1 MGGKLSLVRDFWAFS
16 GILLTGVIIS
26 ANNLDDEQWVGG
38 VELFAPVYLLYAFF
52 LCGLFYLRHSFFAII
67 SATGDVKG
75 NLSVQRR
82 KVASWLMFSLAFLC
96 VGFTIWNLQV
106 VVYAEDELGQSDYST
121 IDYADQLVINCK
133 YNEECVAANVL
144 NNSSV
149 FSFLAPDV
157 MDFEIGD
164 SADYHDLDD
173 FFVLPMM
180 IVILWPSVVFWIWVY
195 ESIMKKRPT
204 HRPGKPNAKWK
215 DYYDGKSYRS
225 YGAFLLCLTTI
236 LPALFIV
243 TNKTSSLTVIGA
255 AIVGVSVIMLY
266 YLCLY
271 FYSYSQNTF
280 SDSRVSE
287 MFAKA
292 PLFGMLVISVVG
304 LIYSIFMAPVENGN
318 EIWLSDSIFGLGAE
332 YGLFDSVSYRY
343 SLANLLV
350 GGLIL
355 GGVSAALIGC
365 CVLVGDV
372 ASGAWVVIPALLGV
386 GFAITTLVGATHII
400 LAIYGFIAMIIIE
413 QASFNYLWVSP
424 LVLILSSIFMIMIQ
438 AEMENHYYRNSNTLL
453 RFTNPPVAQTST
465 TNQQGAQNFL
475 AQQGSTGSVIVKPKL
490 DLHLYSSG
498 ADGVELLVPN
508 PHTGENLTVML
519 GPTNPNSWWGSSAS
533 FWKAF
538 TKKELI
544 LILKLFNLKTSGNK
558 DILQDRCLDNIKANH
573 FLSFEGSDYTTQY
586 NPTTLTEMIAL
597 TENFSPP
604 SVDQQT
610 DLLGQNKSSKPN
622 KKKSVITTD
631 SSGITTIET
640 AFSIVTLN
648 KLTDEVTKVPI
659 GTEQHEMFYQEIRN
673 MKHLDSKGFDVGL
686 IDYDDGSDPKIVT
699 RYMGPSKLL
708 EQYQTLSNRGKKK
721 LIQNLVNRVGEIHKC
736 GMVHRDL
743 KPDNI
748 LIDARPLDGNH
759 QFDAIIDFGIAMK
772 INRKQSEIHNTAG
785 TKFFGHSSQ
794 KDVNFNAST
803 GQDWFSLARI
813 FALILRGTSIDSLNA
828 EIQMSLTGLD
838 MRNEIQTLG
847 FNDKVVDSMTE
858 LIIQSTKSSCEQHET
873 VSKLARIGKE
883 ITKSL

>member
-1 MGGKLSLVRDFWAFS
+1 MGGKLSLVRDLWAFS
-16 GILLTGVIIS
+16 GTLLAGGIIY
-26 ANNLDDEQWVGG
+26 ANNLDDEQWVGAA
-38 VELFAPVYLLYAFF
+38 ELFAPIYILSAFF
-52 LCGLFYLRHSFFAII
+52 LCGFFYLRHSFFAII
-67 SATGDVKG
+67 SATGDVKE
-75 NLSVQRR
+75 NLSVQGR
-82 KVASWLMFSLAFLC
+82 KVASWLMFLLAFLC
-96 VGFTIWNLQV
+96 VGFTVIMTDSM
-106 VVYAEDELGQSDYST
+106 VVYAEDEHGQSDYST

-144 NNSSV
+144 DNSSV
-149 FSFLAPDV
+149 FWVLAPD
-157 MDFEIGD
+157 DLENEGTFEIGD
-164 SADYHDLDD
+164 STDYHDIYD
-173 FFVLPMM
+173 FFFPLVLITVLLPGT
-180 IVILWPSVVFWIWVY
+180 VWGNWLY
-195 ESIMKKRPT
+195 ESIMKKRPK
-204 HRPGKPNAKWK
+204 HRRGKPSAKWK
-215 DYYDGKSYRS
+215 EYYDGKSYRS

-243 TNKTSSLTVIGA
+243 TNKTSSLTAIGA

-287 MFAKA
+287 MFAEA
-292 PLFGMLVISVVG
+292 PLFGMLAISVIG
-304 LIYSIFMAPVENGN
+304 FIYSIFMAPVENGN
-318 EIWLSDSIFGLGAE
+318 EIWLSDLIFSLGEE
-332 YGLFDSVSYRY
+332 YSLFDSVSYRY
-343 SLANLLV
+343 SLANLLF

-355 GGVSAALIGC
+355 GGVSAALIGV
-365 CVLVGDV
+365 CVLVSE
-372 ASGAWVVIPALLGV
+372 ATPGAWVVIPALLGV
-386 GFAITTLVGATHII
+386 GFAITTLLGALHII

-413 QASFNYLWVSP
+413 PASFNYLWLSP
-424 LVLILSSIFMIMIQ
+424 LVLIFSSLFMIIILVKMD
-438 AEMENHYYRNSNTLL
+438 NHYYQNSVRGGIL
-453 RFTNPPVAQTST
+453 PV
-465 TNQQGAQNFL
+465 

-519 GPTNPNSWWGSSAS
+519 SPTDPNSRWSSSAS

-538 TKKELI
+538 SKKELI

-573 FLSFEGSDYTTQY
+573 FLSFEGSGYSTQY

-597 TENFSPP
+597 TENLSPP

-610 DLLGQNKSSKPN
+610 DLLGQNESSKPS
-622 KKKSVITTD
+622 KKEPIVTTD

-640 AFSIVTLN
+640 GFSIVTLN

-686 IDYDDGSDPKIVT
+686 IDYDDGSNPKIVT
-699 RYMGPSKLL
+699 RYMGPSKLS
-708 EQYQTLSNRGKKK
+708 EQFQTLSNRGKKN
-721 LIQNLVNRVGEIHKC
+721 LIIDLVEQVAQIHKC

-772 INRKQSEIHNTAG
+772 INRKQSETHNTAG

-813 FALILRGTSIDSLNA
+813 FALILRGSSIDSLNA
-828 EIQMSLTGLD
+828 EIQMSQTGLD
-838 MRNEIQTLG
+838 LGKELRGLG
-847 FNDKVVDSMTE
+847 FEDVAADC
-858 LIIQSTKSSCEQHET
+858 L
-873 VSKLARIGKE
+873 SKLIEESTNPRCDDLDTMGRLSVLGKQ
-883 ITKSL
+883 IVKLF